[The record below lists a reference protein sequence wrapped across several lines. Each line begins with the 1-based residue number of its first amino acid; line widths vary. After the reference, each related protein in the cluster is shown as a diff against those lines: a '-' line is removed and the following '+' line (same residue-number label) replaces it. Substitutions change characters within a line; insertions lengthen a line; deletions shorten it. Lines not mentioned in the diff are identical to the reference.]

1 VIQEIK
7 DSYPDIRLDRIC
19 RLLGVSRQAYY
30 QNGWFEEKVGAA
42 QSMILERVRQIR
54 DTHPVI
60 GTKKLYVMIQP
71 FLREHHI
78 KIGRDA
84 LFNLLAT
91 HQLLIRR
98 RKRRVYTTQSHHWLK
113 KYPNL
118 IEQMELIR
126 PNQLWV
132 ADITYYKIP
141 AGYIYINLITDA
153 FSKKIVGYQAAD
165 NLEASNNVK
174 SLEMALATL
183 GLEPSAFYLIH
194 HSDRGIQYCSK
205 EYVKL
210 LQTNKITISM
220 TEDGNPLKNS
230 VAERINGIIKNEY
243 LKHYTIKNKADA
255 VAALSE
261 AVMLYNQER
270 PHWSCNLLTPENI
283 HEEKK
288 EVKRLWKN
296 YYKKRVFS
304 GINDQNDSTK

>member
-1 VIQEIK
+1 MIQEIK
-7 DSYPDIRLDRIC
+7 DSYPDISLNRIC
-19 RLLGVSRQAYY
+19 RLLGISRQAYY
-30 QNGWFEEKVGAA
+30 QNGWFEEKLSASHTMV
-42 QSMILERVRQIR
+42 LERVRQIR
-54 DTHPVI
+54 HMHPAI
-60 GTKKLYVMIQP
+60 GTKKLYVMLQP
-71 FLREHHI
+71 FLCEHHI

-84 LFNLLAT
+84 LFGLLAV
-91 HQLLIRR
+91 HGMLIRR
-98 RKRRVYTTQSHHWLK
+98 RKRKVYTTQSHHWLK

-118 IEQMELIR
+118 IEQMELLR

-141 AGYIYINLITDA
+141 SGNIYINMITDA
-153 FSKKIVGYQAAD
+153 FSKKIVGYHASD
-165 NLEASNNVK
+165 NLEAINNVK

-183 GLEPSAFYLIH
+183 IADPADFYLIH

-210 LQTNKITISM
+210 LQSNKITISM

-255 VAALSE
+255 MAALSE
-261 AVMLYNQER
+261 AVTFYNQQR

-283 HEEKK
+283 HEEKMA
-288 EVKRLWKN
+288 VKRLWKN
-296 YYKKRVFS
+296 YYKREFS
-304 GINDQNDSTK
+304 